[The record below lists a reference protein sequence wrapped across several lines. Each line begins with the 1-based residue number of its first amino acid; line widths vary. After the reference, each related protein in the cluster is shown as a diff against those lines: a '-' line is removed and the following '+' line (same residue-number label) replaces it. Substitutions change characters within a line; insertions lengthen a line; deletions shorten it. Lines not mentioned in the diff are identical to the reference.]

1 ELRRPPWR
9 VDHRGA
15 FPAAL
20 RQGHAL
26 GAPRHRRRG
35 HGHARQRNQHL
46 LGARLWRR
54 APRPPRSRQLRGLTL
69 RLVADPSPFWMVAL
83 CAAASMLALMC
94 VAPLAFVLA
103 GIFGI
108 IPVDLGILLVAIP
121 TAGIAVPAAAVA
133 MAAWRDLTLPR
144 PVLVIDD
151 AGIFDRRV
159 TDGPV
164 PWGDVKAATSL
175 LPGRGGVVLELDR
188 PVEGRA
194 DPFRAGT
201 FLFDRP
207 EPGLLH

>member
-1 ELRRPPWR
+1 
-9 VDHRGA
+9 
-15 FPAAL
+15 
-20 RQGHAL
+20 
-26 GAPRHRRRG
+26 
-35 HGHARQRNQHL
+35 
-46 LGARLWRR
+46 
-54 APRPPRSRQLRGLTL
+54 
-69 RLVADPSPFWMVAL
+69 
-83 CAAASMLALMC
+83 MLALMC

-103 GIFGI
+103 GIFKI

-144 PVLVIDD
+144 PVLVIDE

-164 PWGDVKAATSL
+164 PWVDVKAATSL

-207 EPGLLH
+207 EPGLLHIPVISMTVPAKRLADAILDQAARQGAVVGEAAAHPHIRRRNKFI